1 MSETVYDCVI
11 VGGGLSGVSFAH
23 YLKKENRKVLILEKG
38 ERTGGQLQTGH
49 LSSDSDF
56 WYELGSHTCYNSY
69 TSLLS
74 IVKDLGRTDL
84 IAPLSKF
91 SFVLYASDKIKSIS
105 SEVSKLSCLLHFPK
119 YFFSDKTGKTT
130 REYFRPIVGAS
141 NYDRL
146 FTNAFKAVICQP
158 ADDYPAEIFLKK
170 RKNREKEMS
179 RRFTFKGGLSTLI
192 NTVIEKDNIEVDT
205 LSKVIGIKKQGELFC
220 ITTENGQTYQSR
232 NIAMAANPKISSM
245 LLQDIEPKLA
255 ELLSSIPI
263 FESESINITIPKEKI
278 DLQPTAGIIS
288 LSDEFLSAVSRDL
301 IENDKY
307 RSFTFHFE
315 KGKKNKEEKL
325 DLICKVL
332 DISAPDII
340 ETKSIEHS
348 LPAMR
353 VEHLHM
359 AEKVETVRKDKNIY
373 LLGNYYYGLSLED
386 CVNRSKDEFE
396 RYKNDCHSE

>member
-11 VGGGLSGVSFAH
+11 VGGGISGVSFAH
-23 YLKKENRKVLILEKG
+23 YLKKKGKKILILEKG

-49 LSSDSDF
+49 LSTQPGF

-74 IVKDLGRTDL
+74 IVKDLDSDDL
-84 IAPLSKF
+84 ITPLGKF
-91 SFVLYASDKIKSIS
+91 SFVLYGPDKIKSIA
-105 SEVSKLSCLLHFPK
+105 SEMSKLSCLLHFPK

-170 RKNREKEMS
+170 RKDRVKEIS
-179 RRFTFKGGLSTLI
+179 RRFTFKGGLSTFI
-192 NTVIEKDNIEVDT
+192 NTVIDKDNIEVNT
-205 LSKVIGIKKQGELFC
+205 LSKVIGIKKEGELFQ
-220 ITTENGQTYQSR
+220 IITENRQIYQSR
-232 NIAMAANPKISSM
+232 NIAMAANPKITSM
-245 LLQDIEPKLA
+245 LLQEIEPELA

-278 DLQPTAGIIS
+278 DLKPIAGIIS

-301 IENDKY
+301 IDNDEY

-315 KGKKNKEEKL
+315 KGRKTKSEKL
-325 DLICKVL
+325 ELICKVL
-332 DISAPDII
+332 NISEQDII

-353 VEHLHM
+353 IQHLHM
-359 AEKVETVRKDKNIY
+359 DEKVQAVRRDKNIY

-386 CVNRSKDEFE
+386 CVNRSKAEYG
-396 RYKNDCHSE
+396 RYKNNCHSE